1 MIVSIDRPHLPP
13 VVPFRLSSPL
23 FQCRHHS
30 VHRLSRSCL
39 FFGRSPAA
47 GFSWPLFIGRSGCHP
62 DIGYFWPP
70 LLQSML
76 FFGKSG
82 HSDCCDCVSP
92 AASFRSSF
100 PIFGRRLPAIQ
111 PLLRHAIWPSMSIR
125 HCQRSVSPT
134 ASESVCDI
142 SVVLG
147 NFSGCHSHSLSGRCR
162 YYNRHRYGHCSDH
175 CSDRV
180 PATPRSLSDLRPLLI
195 LSGHLH
201 LCVLCCLS
209 SFSPYRSALR
219 KSVPLCLDRCPV
231 VGGSAP
237 AI

>member
-13 VVPFRLSSPL
+13 VVPFWLSSPL

-76 FFGKSG
+76 FFGK
-82 HSDCCDCVSP
+82 
-92 AASFRSSF
+92 SSF

-162 YYNRHRYGHCSDH
+162 YSNRHRSEN
-175 CSDRV
+175 CSDRI
-180 PATPRSLSDLRPLLI
+180 PATPRLLFGHFGRSPAIFVAVSDLPSDFRPSVCFRLCRPCLTAAASAGLVQPSRSTVVSLSDT
-195 LSGHLH
+195 
-201 LCVLCCLS
+201 V
-209 SFSPYRSALR
+209 
-219 KSVPLCLDRCPV
+219 
-231 VGGSAP
+231 
-237 AI
+237 